1 MTYFITRSNA
11 ESLGWPKL
19 MQLKN
24 RETVWTKIKDK
35 WTGKIEIRR
44 KKFLAVGEACMA
56 IFWPTPGSKGSLA
69 SNVHVVRKRLH
80 FNNAHQESTNIPVAR
95 ESYISTTYTSP
106 VKSSDCITPMLDRA
120 SKTNYPTHKL
130 APNLPMV
137 RKSCM
142 QQWST
147 HSLYVW
153 LCNNRCSFA
162 ACRQPLPIMKAKS
175 KERAENKQKT
185 YWVHCIHPVGQ

>member
-80 FNNAHQESTNIPVAR
+80 FNNAHQESTHTCGQRKLHFNNLHQPCEIFRLYYTYAWPGIKNKLSYTQASTKPAYGQKKLHATMVNAQSVCMTVQQQMFICCMQTTPPNNEGKKQR
-95 ESYISTTYTSP
+95 ES
-106 VKSSDCITPMLDRA
+106 
-120 SKTNYPTHKL
+120 
-130 APNLPMV
+130 
-137 RKSCM
+137 RK
-142 QQWST
+142 
-147 HSLYVW
+147 
-153 LCNNRCSFA
+153 
-162 ACRQPLPIMKAKS
+162 
-175 KERAENKQKT
+175 
-185 YWVHCIHPVGQ
+185 

>member
-1 MTYFITRSNA
+1 MTYFSTWSSA
-11 ESLGWPKL
+11 ESLCWPKL
-19 MQLKN
+19 MQFKN
-24 RETVWTKIKDK
+24 RETVWTKIKDEL
-35 WTGKIEIRR
+35 TGKVEIRRR

-80 FNNAHQESTNIPVAR
+80 INNAHQVSTNIPAAW
-95 ESYISTTYTSP
+95 EGYISTTYTSP
-106 VKSSDCITPMLDRA
+106 VKSSYCITPMLDQA
-120 SKTNYPTHKL
+120 LKTNYHTHKL

-137 RKSCM
+137 RKGCVK
-142 QQWST
+142 QWST

-162 ACRQPLPIMKAKS
+162 ACRQSLPIMKAKS
-175 KERAENKQKT
+175 KKWAENKRH
-185 YWVHCIHPVGQ
+185 WGSL